1 MFRRIFAGYVCGCHL
16 NQMYMFADCCMECC
30 IHACA
35 SVHVYT
41 CMTVCTGQL
50 TITSLVNCA
59 YADMSSTVMCA
70 LHAQSTTIEQS
81 RKPHLSAKGKTCSTC
96 ISS

>member
-1 MFRRIFAGYVCGCHL
+1 MELVYSKGMRSIESSGIYMFGRIFAGCVRVYHL
-16 NQMYMFADCCMECC
+16 NQIYMFADCCMECC

-50 TITSLVNCA
+50 TITSLVN
-59 YADMSSTVMCA
+59 
-70 LHAQSTTIEQS
+70 
-81 RKPHLSAKGKTCSTC
+81 
-96 ISS
+96 